1 MSRMRRCGVTVAETL
16 VALAIVGLVITVLYS
31 FLSRVFATN
40 KPSVTRM
47 TGASFVRQDV
57 RLAFQ
62 KLMDRLEEGIE
73 ILSPAPGRA
82 GASLE
87 FKDVLNHS
95 VALELN
101 ARAELVSARVKGG
114 AHVEETA
121 PDEVKTARGDT
132 VREGRPVKVPGVK
145 KVVFQVLSPT
155 LVTIIL
161 TVTDADQTGH
171 LVATARLRNSRLAD
185 R

>member
-1 MSRMRRCGVTVAETL
+1 MRRRGITVVEAL
-16 VALAIVGLVITVLYS
+16 VAAAIMSIVLLVLYT
-31 FLSRVFATN
+31 FLSQVFSTT

-73 ILSPAPGRA
+73 VLSPAPGKA
-82 GASLE
+82 AATLD

-95 VALELN
+95 TSLGLTPAGDLVTFRLKDG
-101 ARAELVSARVKGG
+101 ARTA
-114 AHVEETA
+114 ETA
-121 PDEVKTARGDT
+121 PESVPTATGST
-132 VREGRPVKVPGVK
+132 VRAARPIKVPGVK
-145 KVVFQVLSPT
+145 SVLFQVLSPT
-155 LVTIIL
+155 LVTIVL
-161 TVTDADQTGH
+161 TVADANQTGH